1 MRTVIYNI
9 GTLAGILPEDV
20 RKLEGSQM
28 NHVECIDDAFLVI
41 EDGVI
46 TGFGKMTESVSGS
59 SGIQNRATPLAA
71 GTSDRLANSP
81 VDFCREP
88 TRDKVGGGVV
98 LESHNA
104 ADVECIDAKGGFVM
118 PAFCDSHTHIVYA
131 GCRDGEFRDKIA
143 GLSYEE
149 IAARGGGIL
158 NSADLLHETS
168 EDELYEQSM
177 VRVREIMEMGT
188 GAVEIK
194 SGYGL
199 SVEDEMKML
208 RVAKRVAENTPLTVK
223 TTLLGAHAVPARYKD
238 NRSGYVDEI
247 VNEMIPAVAAEG
259 LAEFVDIFC
268 EEGFFSVEDAERI
281 FEQGIKYGLRPTVHA
296 NQMSF
301 SGGVQVGVKY
311 DAISVDHL
319 EFTGEQEYDVLASSN
334 TIATLLPGATFFLNM
349 DYPNARAMISK
360 GVKVAIASNYNPG
373 SCPSGD
379 MKYMMALALL
389 KMKMTPE
396 EAINAVTINGAF
408 AMGLG
413 EQFGSIT
420 VGKRANLFIT
430 KEIPSYEFLPYSF
443 TSSLIDTII
452 LNGEIYG

>member
-1 MRTVIYNI
+1 MRIFIKNI
-9 GTLAGILPEDV
+9 KKLINVRENTPSALVGEQLGVLP
-20 RKLEGSQM
+20 
-28 NHVECIDDAFLVI
+28 CI
-41 EDGVI
+41 EDAYLI
-46 TGFGKMTESVSGS
+46 TDGDSIIDFGEMSELEEG
-59 SGIQNRATPLAA
+59 QLAA
-71 GTSDRLANSP
+71 IEQS
-81 VDFCREP
+81 V
-88 TRDKVGGGVV
+88 DKV
-98 LESHNA
+98 
-104 ADVECIDAKGGFVM
+104 IDATGRMVF
-118 PAFCDSHTHIVYA
+118 PSYCDSHTHLVYA
-131 GCRDGEFRDKIA
+131 GSREMEFSDKLR
-143 GLSYEE
+143 GLSYQE
-149 IAARGGGIL
+149 IARRGGGIL
-158 NSADLLHETS
+158 NSVALLHNTS
-168 EDELYEQSM
+168 EDSLLEQTL
-177 VRVREIMEMGT
+177 VRAKEIISMGT

-319 EFTGEQEYDVLASSN
+319 EYTGEQEYDVLASSN

-430 KEIPSYEFLPYSF
+430 REIPSYEFLPYSF

>member
-1 MRTVIYNI
+1 MRIFIKNI
-9 GTLAGILPEDV
+9 KKLINVRENTPSALSGEQLGVLP
-20 RKLEGSQM
+20 
-28 NHVECIDDAFLVI
+28 CI
-41 EDGVI
+41 EDAYLI
-46 TGFGKMTESVSGS
+46 TDGDSIIDFGEMSELEEG
-59 SGIQNRATPLAA
+59 QLAA
-71 GTSDRLANSP
+71 IEQS
-81 VDFCREP
+81 VE
-88 TRDKVGGGVV
+88 KV
-98 LESHNA
+98 
-104 ADVECIDAKGGFVM
+104 IDATGRMVF
-118 PAFCDSHTHIVYA
+118 PSYCDSHTHLVYA
-131 GCRDGEFRDKIA
+131 GSREMEFSDKLR
-143 GLSYEE
+143 GLSYQE
-149 IAARGGGIL
+149 IARRGGGIL
-158 NSADLLHETS
+158 NSVALLHNTS
-168 EDELYEQSM
+168 EDSLLEQTL
-177 VRVREIMEMGT
+177 VRAKEIISMGT

>member
-1 MRTVIYNI
+1 MRIFIKNI
-9 GTLAGILPEDV
+9 KKLINVRENTPSALSGEQLGVLP
-20 RKLEGSQM
+20 
-28 NHVECIDDAFLVI
+28 CI
-41 EDGVI
+41 EDAYLI
-46 TGFGKMTESVSGS
+46 TDGDSIIDFGEMSEIEEG
-59 SGIQNRATPLAA
+59 QLAA
-71 GTSDRLANSP
+71 IEQS
-81 VDFCREP
+81 V
-88 TRDKVGGGVV
+88 DKV
-98 LESHNA
+98 
-104 ADVECIDAKGGFVM
+104 IDATGRMVF
-118 PAFCDSHTHIVYA
+118 PSYCDSHTHLVYA
-131 GCRDGEFRDKIA
+131 GSREMEFSDKLR
-143 GLSYEE
+143 GLSYQE
-149 IAARGGGIL
+149 IARRGGGIL
-158 NSADLLHETS
+158 NSVALLHNTS
-168 EDELYEQSM
+168 EDSLLEQTL
-177 VRVREIMEMGT
+177 VRAKEIISMGT

>member
-1 MRTVIYNI
+1 MRIFIKNI
-9 GTLAGILPEDV
+9 KKLINVRENTPSALSGEQLGVLP
-20 RKLEGSQM
+20 
-28 NHVECIDDAFLVI
+28 CI
-41 EDGVI
+41 EDAYLI
-46 TGFGKMTESVSGS
+46 TDGDSIIDFGEMSEIEKGQLTAIEQSV
-59 SGIQNRATPLAA
+59 
-71 GTSDRLANSP
+71 
-81 VDFCREP
+81 
-88 TRDKVGGGVV
+88 DKV
-98 LESHNA
+98 
-104 ADVECIDAKGGFVM
+104 IDATGRMVF
-118 PAFCDSHTHIVYA
+118 PSYCDSHTHLVYA
-131 GCRDGEFRDKIA
+131 GSREMEFSDKLR
-143 GLSYEE
+143 GLSYQE
-149 IAARGGGIL
+149 IARRGGGIL
-158 NSADLLHETS
+158 NSVALLHNTS
-168 EDELYEQSM
+168 EDSLLEQTL
-177 VRVREIMEMGT
+177 VRAKEIISMGT

-443 TSSLIDTII
+443 TSSLIDSII

>member
-1 MRTVIYNI
+1 MRIFIKNI
-9 GTLAGILPEDV
+9 KKLINVRENTPSALSGEQLGVLP
-20 RKLEGSQM
+20 
-28 NHVECIDDAFLVI
+28 CI
-41 EDGVI
+41 EDAYLI
-46 TGFGKMTESVSGS
+46 TDGDSIIDFGEMSEIEKG
-59 SGIQNRATPLAA
+59 QLAA
-71 GTSDRLANSP
+71 IEQS
-81 VDFCREP
+81 V
-88 TRDKVGGGVV
+88 DKV
-98 LESHNA
+98 
-104 ADVECIDAKGGFVM
+104 IDATGRMVF
-118 PAFCDSHTHIVYA
+118 PSYCDSHTHLVYA
-131 GCRDGEFRDKIA
+131 GSREMEFSDKLR
-143 GLSYEE
+143 GLSYQE
-149 IAARGGGIL
+149 IARRGGGIL
-158 NSADLLHETS
+158 NSVALLHNTS
-168 EDELYEQSM
+168 EDSLLEQTL
-177 VRVREIMEMGT
+177 VRAKEIISMGT

-360 GVKVAIASNYNPG
+360 GVKIAIASNYNPG

-413 EQFGSIT
+413 EHFGSIT